1 MFNVLLSA
9 LQAAFTWLLPKIAV
23 FFGIYVISDTVTKP
37 IFEWLKAQALAQL
50 GQAGAQFSQFFT
62 ILGVYDAFNIIFAAY
77 LMALSIKAGKLGATA
92 K

>member
-1 MFNVLLSA
+1 MFKPIYAA
-9 LQAAFTWLLPKIAV
+9 LEAFFVWVAPKIAV
-23 FFGIYVISDTVTKP
+23 FFGIYVIADTVTKP

-77 LMALSIKAGKLGATA
+77 LMALSIKAGKMGASA
-92 K
+92 R